1 MNNKLNQNLK
11 GMNLDSLTSQVGEG
25 EVTWAL
31 NANVQSFDGSRFAYT
46 NELGNQFCTQFKS
59 GFVVVGQP
67 YYIIEQDIIIFALY
81 NPNTGESEIGQVTAF
96 NKDCLKLISKEK
108 DCGCEKGSVLEDEVV
123 EQLNTRVVEDC
134 ETILCYEVEFFP
146 FNEEDYDTCTPQ
158 IGKPTFGGFVE
169 YVDCTGKPAEIFY
182 SCGTRI
188 FTSEPYNLKYFTRS
202 GYPSVKTY
210 VTTDFYRNG
219 TVRPSVGTSKRQLK
233 DPNCKQKIVT
243 ECCQYKTI
251 VSNPCLNF
259 SEDYPVWFKHKALPC
274 DTYLYFVSKNNP
286 PRRISLSAPE
296 GVDACGNPV
305 KVLDCNEIDI
315 FPKTCHPDILPTIID
330 GNGQLKAGSYRFTLA
345 YTDQY
350 GNELTDYFDLTS
362 EVPIFERPITVDT
375 DYITNKSISMIIT
388 HHTDVFDYFNLVVQ
402 QTANTVSTYYLVGTY
417 RVAAPQTYTFNGIN
431 AKEFTAIKTLNR
443 TPRYETAGIIEDS
456 DDILFLA
463 DLEGDIDYN
472 IQPLA
477 NEIKL
482 YWETVEMPADK
493 DKFNYHNGI
502 IVSNFRGYM
511 RDEIYG
517 FGIKFKLK
525 TGKYT
530 KVYHIPGRKIE
541 GPDAALLNPDEYDV
555 FSAETNCDPPN
566 KIPTWKV
573 YNTATKFSTPK
584 KCNAVGDLKQKEF
597 SCEITP
603 YHSQGEFAYWESTLK
618 YPCNEAI
625 WGSLADQPIR
635 FHKFPDCAITHI
647 HNNVNLQSP
656 PPGGQ
661 KIYPIGV
668 RPDIDVLNDL
678 INTFKIYNPKTGK
691 NDLLLKDIICGFE
704 LVRTT
709 RSTGKSVIAKGLA
722 YDVAYAEDRSE
733 LRNGGSLKSYYYANY
748 PYNDLNPDYFL
759 STSDEIYESPD
770 PNDGTEARLR
780 QVPFN
785 NTGYLRYTF
794 HSPDTH
800 FQFPQLGTELKL
812 ESVETGNW
820 RGRFAQVQEHP
831 RYKFLTKFDF
841 ALCSLLGTA
850 LSYVTKNDSTT
861 TNSTTQGLLST
872 ATSPPSIT
880 YVALINNG
888 ANQSGG
894 SDVNFAE
901 ILTNT
906 ELLRDTL
913 ERLIPELN
921 YAYTFQSKAD
931 YTWAW
936 FPTRNIKSTRR
947 LLDTAVYLSPDNQF
961 VPLGNGQTEQVNN
974 NQRESSVYLKVNTSF
989 SFPFNVP
996 ISDNSRRT
1004 IGQKKDD
1011 GLYPIWCSNPETEQT
1026 GDVKA
1031 NYMSI
1036 KRTIPNQYGTI
1047 DNLIYVSTG
1056 DFYEL
1061 QFDQFQTYVKC
1072 KYYPTFGGDIF
1083 INRFA
1088 LKRKMPFFTQNM
1100 VGRPDGINFDYQLV
1114 PNILYPTYY
1123 IGTSPDSLS
1132 VSEIFD
1138 PTTLAF
1144 VGVGVAGLIAGS
1156 LLPEGNSAKI
1166 ANTVGYASLG
1176 VGVANLLA
1184 NLSGGFIPKNNLD
1197 SCITP
1202 SKYASDKVLEITLDP
1217 PKVSS
1222 ALFNLAAGNP
1232 FYQEGKFYLSAYGI
1246 PNFFVESEINVDMR
1260 HGRNSDEEN
1269 FFPNVGTGLSSF
1281 GDWLQE
1287 YRVPIRYDNFYWYN
1301 ATYSKQNF
1309 ENFNKPYDSFEPDEL
1324 CSSVFPN
1331 RVIYS
1336 DGFTQEESKDSWLV
1350 YRTNNYYDFP
1360 KTNGKLIALNQ
1371 VENNKMLARFENTTQ
1386 AYNARIIIDSTYPTQ
1401 LELGTGN
1408 MFSTK
1413 PIEYVRADLG
1423 YVGSQHKAYISC
1435 KYGSFWTDAKRG
1447 FVYQLS
1453 GSSGFDEITK
1463 NNFNWFKRNLPFRII
1478 EDFPDFPIDNSFKDV
1493 GIAMAWDERFERVFI
1508 TKRDYKV
1515 VERYRPFISYNDGI
1529 FTYVELDTI
1538 RVIELDDP
1546 TFFEDKSWTVAYSPL
1561 TKGWL
1566 SFYSFLPNYYVGLT
1580 DHFQSGIKI
1589 TTGGVKQSTLWNHLI
1604 SPLRYQTY
1612 YNKLEP
1618 YVVEY
1623 SVDTLPNVS
1632 TVNSVTLFQD
1642 IQKFYNKTDFYSLGS
1657 SNSTNKVNFNKA
1669 ILYNKEQCSGM
1680 LYLIPENPN
1689 DMSQRT
1695 RYPRVQSDHIEIL
1708 YSHREQKF
1716 TFNSFWDTVNWTSNN
1731 QPIFVTDWDILQNS
1745 YYTDKVLNRDAII
1758 YQSRQGKQM
1767 PLRSTHCR
1775 VRLIQDV
1782 HSRFRFINTLQ
1793 NTQLNPSRI

>member
-1 MNNKLNQNLK
+1 MDNKLNQNLK

-46 NELGNQFCTQFKS
+46 NELGNQLCTTFKP
-59 GFVVVGQP
+59 GFIVVGQP

-81 NPNTGESEIGQVTAF
+81 NPTTGESEIGKVTSF
-96 NKDCLKLISKEK
+96 NKDCLGLISKEK
-108 DCGCEKGSVLEDEVV
+108 DCGCEKGSILEDEVV
-123 EQLNTRVVEDC
+123 EIVGEKVIQEGSCIVCRCYQIITPPTDISAVSFSYTDCNGVFREPPDFLATFTPGSVFCARVELVNGKYNDPVPPRAGVTFKVIRETEIDC
-134 ETILCYEVEFFP
+134 IPPTIVK
-146 FNEEDYDTCTPQ
+146 DTC
-158 IGKPTFGGFVE
+158 
-169 YVDCTGKPAEIFY
+169 C
-182 SCGTRI
+182 
-188 FTSEPYNLKYFTRS
+188 KY
-202 GYPSVKTY
+202 
-210 VTTDFYRNG
+210 
-219 TVRPSVGTSKRQLK
+219 
-233 DPNCKQKIVT
+233 
-243 ECCQYKTI
+243 ETI

-286 PRRISLSAPE
+286 PRRISLFTPL
-296 GVDACGNPV
+296 GVDACGNPIP
-305 KVLDCNEIDI
+305 VLDCNEIDI

-345 YTDQY
+345 YTDRY

-362 EVPIFERPITVDT
+362 EVPVFERAITFDT
-375 DYITNKSISMIIT
+375 DYITNKSISMLIT
-388 HHTDVFDYFNLVVQ
+388 HHTEVFDYFNLVVQ
-402 QTANTVSTYYLVGTY
+402 QTVNTVSTYYLIGTY
-417 RVAAPQTYTFNGIN
+417 RVGAQQSFTFNGN
-431 AKEFTAIKTLNR
+431 NVTEYTSAKILNR
-443 TPRYETAGIIEDS
+443 SPRYETAGIIEDS

-463 DLEGDIDYN
+463 DLEGNIDYN

-482 YWETVEMPADK
+482 YWETVEMPADI

-530 KVYHIPGRKIE
+530 KIYHIPGRQAS
-541 GPDAALLNPDEYDV
+541 GGDLSLLQPDDKDV
-555 FSAETNCDPPN
+555 FSAETNCDPQKPL
-566 KIPTWKV
+566 PAWKV
-573 YNTATKFSTPK
+573 YNTASIFAPNDMKMCTAKDDP
-584 KCNAVGDLKQKEF
+584 KQKEF
-597 SCEITP
+597 SCEIHP
-603 YHSQGEFAYWESTLK
+603 YASQGDFAYWESTET
-618 YPCNEAI
+618 YPCNETV
-625 WGSLADQPIR
+625 WGNLAGQPIR
-635 FHKFPDCAITHI
+635 FHKFPDSGFTHI
-647 HNNVNLQSP
+647 HNNFNPQSP
-656 PPGGQ
+656 SIGGRQ
-661 KIYPIGV
+661 NIYPIGV
-668 RPDIDVLNDL
+668 RPDLDVLNDL
-678 INTFKIYNPKTGK
+678 INNFLIYNPKTK
-691 NDLLLKDIICGFE
+691 TKDIKLKDLICGFE
-704 LVRTT
+704 LVRTS
-709 RSTGKSVIAKGLA
+709 RFGNKSVIAKGLT
-722 YDVAYAEDRSE
+722 YDVCTAFDQTNQKHYF
-733 LRNGGSLKSYYYANY
+733 YPNY
-748 PYNDLNPDYFL
+748 PYNDLSDDHYL
-759 STSDEIYESPD
+759 SMSDEIYEKPD
-770 PNDGTEARLR
+770 PKDDLENRLR
-780 QVPFN
+780 QKPFYS
-785 NTGYLRYTF
+785 TEWLRYTF

-800 FQFPQLGTELKL
+800 FQFPQLGTEIKL
-812 ESVETGNW
+812 EALEYGNW
-820 RGRFAQVQEHP
+820 QGRFVPVQEHP
-831 RYKFLTKFDF
+831 RYRFMTKFDM
-841 ALCSLLGTA
+841 LLAAGIGTA
-850 LSYVTKNDSTT
+850 LSLQSTESDATTSTNTTVPPTPVTETETSQTDFN
-861 TNSTTQGLLST
+861 LS
-872 ATSPPSIT
+872 
-880 YVALINNG
+880 
-888 ANQSGG
+888 Q
-894 SDVNFAE
+894 

-906 ELLRDTL
+906 ELIKDII
-913 ERLIPELN
+913 ERSIPYYN
-921 YAYTFQSKAD
+921 YAYTFHSKAD
-931 YTWAW
+931 YT
-936 FPTRNIKSTRR
+936 FFKTSNIGNKRR
-947 LLDTAVYLSPDNQF
+947 PLDTAVYLSPNNQR
-961 VPLGNGQTEQVNN
+961 VPLNNGRTEQVNN
-974 NQRESSVYLKVNTSF
+974 YQRESSVYLKLKTRFDDVDVTKY
-989 SFPFNVP
+989 
-996 ISDNSRRT
+996 DDSRRT
-1004 IGQKKDD
+1004 LGQMPD
-1011 GLYPIWCSNPETEQT
+1011 WCENPEAIKQ
-1026 GDVKA
+1026 GSVKA
-1031 NYMSI
+1031 NYVSI

-1047 DNLIYVSTG
+1047 DNLVYVNTG
-1056 DFYEL
+1056 DFY
-1061 QFDQFQTYVKC
+1061 DIVVDKNSTYVKC

-1123 IGTSPDSLS
+1123 IGTSPDDVSFQDLFGGGTGPAIILGLS
-1132 VSEIFD
+1132 ALLVVRAAPNLIPKGSTAKRLLQAVGF
-1138 PTTLAF
+1138 TALAYGGSTL
-1144 VGVGVAGLIAGS
+1144 LIKV
-1156 LLPEGNSAKI
+1156 LSAYI
-1166 ANTVGYASLG
+1166 A
-1176 VGVANLLA
+1176 
-1184 NLSGGFIPKNNLD
+1184 KNNLD
-1197 SCITP
+1197 CDTTVFAEGADIRDLIAIFLDQDNGGKTP
-1202 SKYASDKVLEITLDP
+1202 L
-1217 PKVSS
+1217 
-1222 ALFNLAAGNP
+1222 
-1232 FYQEGKFYLSAYGI
+1232 YQRGKFYLSSYGI
-1246 PNFFVESEINVDMR
+1246 PNFFVESEVNVDMR
-1260 HGRNSDEEN
+1260 YGRNPDEEN
-1269 FFPNVGTGLSSF
+1269 FFPNVGTELSSF

-1287 YRVPIRYDNFYWYN
+1287 YRVKISFDNYYSYN

-1309 ENFNKPYDSFEPDEL
+1309 ENYNQPYDSFEPDEI
-1324 CSSVFPN
+1324 CSSTFPN

-1336 DGFTQEESKDSWLV
+1336 DGFTQEESKDSWLI

-1386 AYNARIIIDSTYPTQ
+1386 AYNARIIIDSAYPTQ

-1463 NNFNWFKRNLPFRII
+1463 NNFNWFKRNLPFKII
-1478 EDFPDFPIDNSFKDV
+1478 EDFPNFPIDNSFKDV

-1546 TFFEDKSWTVAYSPL
+1546 TFFEDKSWTIAYSPL

-1618 YVVEY
+1618 YIVEY

-1680 LYLIPENPN
+1680 LYLTPENPN

-1745 YYTDKVLNRDAII
+1745 YYVDKVLNPNALI
-1758 YQSRQGKQM
+1758 YQSRQGRQM

-1782 HSRFRFINTLQ
+1782 YSRYRFINTLQ

>member
-1 MNNKLNQNLK
+1 MDNKLNQNLK

-46 NELGNQFCTQFKS
+46 NELGNQLCTTFKP
-59 GFVVVGQP
+59 GFIVVGQP

-81 NPNTGESEIGQVTAF
+81 NPTTGESEIGKVTSF
-96 NKDCLKLISKEK
+96 NKDCLGLISKEK

-123 EQLNTRVVEDC
+123 EIVGEKVIQEGSCIVCRCYQIITPPTDISAVSFSYTDCNGVFREPPDFLATFTPGSVFCARVELVNGKYNDPVPPRAGVTFKVIRETEIDC
-134 ETILCYEVEFFP
+134 IPPVIVK
-146 FNEEDYDTCTPQ
+146 DTC
-158 IGKPTFGGFVE
+158 
-169 YVDCTGKPAEIFY
+169 C
-182 SCGTRI
+182 
-188 FTSEPYNLKYFTRS
+188 KY
-202 GYPSVKTY
+202 
-210 VTTDFYRNG
+210 
-219 TVRPSVGTSKRQLK
+219 
-233 DPNCKQKIVT
+233 
-243 ECCQYKTI
+243 ETI

-286 PRRISLSAPE
+286 PRRISLSTPE

-402 QTANTVSTYYLVGTY
+402 QTANTVSTYYLIGTY
-417 RVAAPQTYTFNGIN
+417 RVGATQNYNFTGVN
-431 AKEFTAIKTLNR
+431 ATEYSGVRILNR
-443 TPRYETAGIIEDS
+443 SPRYETAGIIEDS

-477 NEIKL
+477 NRIKL
-482 YWETVEMPADK
+482 YWETVEMPADI

-530 KVYHIPGRKIE
+530 KIYHIPGRQS
-541 GPDAALLNPDEYDV
+541 GGGDLALLNPDDKDV
-555 FSAETNCDPPN
+555 FSAETNCDPVE
-566 KIPTWKV
+566 KLPTWKV
-573 YNTATKFSTPK
+573 YNTASIFAPSEMKVCSALDDP
-584 KCNAVGDLKQKEF
+584 KQKEF
-597 SCEITP
+597 SCEIHP
-603 YHSQGEFAYWESTLK
+603 YASQGDFAYWESTET
-618 YPCNEAI
+618 YPCNKTI
-625 WGSLADQPIR
+625 WGSLAGQPIR
-635 FHKFPDCAITHI
+635 FHKFPDSGITHI
-647 HNNVNLQSP
+647 HNNFNPNQPSV
-656 PPGGQ
+656 GGRQ
-661 KIYPIGV
+661 NVYPIGV
-668 RPDIDVLNDL
+668 RPDINVLNDL
-678 INTFKIYNPKTGK
+678 INTFGIYNPKTG
-691 NDLLLKDIICGFE
+691 NDDLLLKDLICGFE
-704 LVRTT
+704 LVRTS
-709 RSTGKSVIAKGLA
+709 RFGNKSVIAKGLA
-722 YDVAYAEDRSE
+722 YDACTAFDQTNQRH
-733 LRNGGSLKSYYYANY
+733 YYYANY
-748 PYNDLNPDYFL
+748 PYNDLDPDYFL
-759 STSDEIYESPD
+759 STSDEIYDSPD
-770 PNDGTEARLR
+770 PKDNLENRLR
-780 QVPFN
+780 QNPFIN
-785 NTGYLRYTF
+785 SEYLRYTF

-800 FQFPQLGTELKL
+800 FQFPQLGTEIKL
-812 ESVETGNW
+812 EALEYGTCQ
-820 RGRFAQVQEHP
+820 GRFVPVQEHP
-831 RYKFLTKFDF
+831 RYRFMTKFDMF
-841 ALCSLLGTA
+841 VAAGVGTA
-850 LSYVTKNDSTT
+850 LSLENTESDETTSTNTTVPPTPVTETEKSETT
-861 TNSTTQGLLST
+861 IILASILS
-872 ATSPPSIT
+872 
-880 YVALINNG
+880 
-888 ANQSGG
+888 
-894 SDVNFAE
+894 
-901 ILTNT
+901 NT
-906 ELLRDTL
+906 ELVKDII
-913 ERLIPELN
+913 ERSIPNYN

-931 YTWAW
+931 YT
-936 FPTRNIKSTRR
+936 FFKTPNIGNKRR
-947 LLDTAVYLSPDNQF
+947 RLDTAVYLSPNNQR
-961 VPLGNGQTEQVNN
+961 VPLNNGQTEQVNN
-974 NQRESSVYLKVNTSF
+974 YQRESSVYLKLKTRFSDVDVN
-989 SFPFNVP
+989 
-996 ISDNSRRT
+996 IKDNSRRT
-1004 IGQKKDD
+1004 LGQMPD
-1011 GLYPIWCSNPETEQT
+1011 WCENPEALKTR
-1026 GDVKA
+1026 DVRA
-1031 NYMSI
+1031 NYVSI

-1047 DNLIYVSTG
+1047 DNLQYVNTG
-1056 DFYEL
+1056 DFYDL
-1061 QFDQFQTYVKC
+1061 QFDEFQTYVKC

-1088 LKRKMPFFTQNM
+1088 LKRKMPFFVQNM

-1123 IGTSPDSLS
+1123 IGTSPDDLS
-1132 VSEIFD
+1132 FQEIFGNGIGAGILGGFALLIASRAL
-1138 PTTLAF
+1138 PNIFPKGSSIKRIAQA
-1144 VGVGVAGLIAGS
+1144 VGVGAIAVS
-1156 LLPEGNSAKI
+1156 S
-1166 ANTVGYASLG
+1166 YR
-1176 VGVANLLA
+1176 LLA
-1184 NLSGGFIPKNNLD
+1184 NILSGYVAKNNLD
-1197 SCITP
+1197 CDTTFLAE
-1202 SKYASDKVLEITLDP
+1202 KFTFKE
-1217 PKVSS
+1217 
-1222 ALFNLAAGNP
+1222 LFDLFETEDNGGNTV
-1232 FYQEGKFYLSAYGI
+1232 FYQRGKFYLSSYGI
-1246 PNFFVESEINVDMR
+1246 PNFFVESEVNVDMR
-1260 HGRNSDEEN
+1260 HGRNPDEEN

-1478 EDFPDFPIDNSFKDV
+1478 EDFPNFPIDNSFKDV

-1515 VERYRPFISYNDGI
+1515 IERYRPFISYNDGI
-1529 FTYVELDTI
+1529 FIYVELDTI

-1657 SNSTNKVNFNKA
+1657 SNATNKVNFNKA

-1680 LYLIPENPN
+1680 LYLVPENPN

-1758 YQSRQGKQM
+1758 YQSRQGRQM

-1775 VRLIQDV
+1775 VRLIQDI

-1793 NTQLNPSRI
+1793 NTQLNNSII

>member
-1 MNNKLNQNLK
+1 MDNKLNQNVK
-11 GMNLDSLTSQVGEG
+11 GMNLDALTSQVGQG

-31 NANVQSFDGSRFAYT
+31 NANIQSFDGSRYAYT
-46 NELGNQFCTQFKS
+46 NELGNQVCTTFKP
-59 GFVVVGQP
+59 GFIVVGQP
-67 YYIIEQDIIIFALY
+67 YYIIEQDIIIFALH
-81 NPNTGESEIGQVTAF
+81 NPTTGESEIGKVTAF
-96 NKDCLKLISKEK
+96 NRDCLGLISKEK

-123 EQLNTRVVEDC
+123 EVLEEQIIQRTDCPLCRCYQIITPPTDTSAVSFSYTDCKGIFREPPDFLATFTPGSVFCAKVELINGEYKDPIPPRAGVTFKLIRETQLECPPPIVIKDTC
-134 ETILCYEVEFFP
+134 CKYETIV
-146 FNEEDYDTCTPQ
+146 N
-158 IGKPTFGGFVE
+158 
-169 YVDCTGKPAEIFY
+169 A
-182 SCGTRI
+182 
-188 FTSEPYNLKYFTRS
+188 
-202 GYPSVKTY
+202 
-210 VTTDFYRNG
+210 
-219 TVRPSVGTSKRQLK
+219 
-233 DPNCKQKIVT
+233 
-243 ECCQYKTI
+243 
-251 VSNPCLNF
+251 PCLNF

-286 PRRISLSAPE
+286 PRRVSLSTPL
-296 GVDACGNPV
+296 GVDACGNPIPA
-305 KVLDCNEIDI
+305 LDCNDIDI

-330 GNGQLKAGSYRFTLA
+330 GNGQIKAGSYRFSLA

-362 EVPIFERPITVDT
+362 EVPVFERPITFDT
-375 DYITNKSISMIIT
+375 DYITNKSITMSIT
-388 HHTDVFDYFNLVVQ
+388 HHTEVFDYFNLVVQ
-402 QTANTVSTYYLVGTY
+402 QTVNTVSTYYLIGTY
-417 RVAAPQTYTFNGIN
+417 RVGATQNYTFTGNNVTEYTSVRI
-431 AKEFTAIKTLNR
+431 LNR
-443 TPRYETAGIIEDS
+443 SPRYETAGIIEDS

-463 DLEGDIDYN
+463 DLEADIDYN

-530 KVYHIPGRKIE
+530 KIYHIPGRQAT
-541 GPDAALLNPDEYDV
+541 GGDRSLLQPDDKDV
-555 FSAETNCDPPN
+555 FSAETNCDPKEP
-566 KIPTWKV
+566 IELWKV
-573 YNTATKFSTPK
+573 YNTASKFTSLK
-584 KCNAVGDLKQKEF
+584 KCISVGDPKEREF
-597 SCEITP
+597 GCEIKP
-603 YHSQGEFAYWESTLK
+603 YASQGEFAYWESTET
-618 YPCNEAI
+618 YPCNETI
-625 WGSLADQPIR
+625 WGSLAGLPIR

-647 HNNVNLQSP
+647 HNNVNLATSP
-656 PPGGQ
+656 RGAQ
-661 KIYPIGV
+661 NIYPIGV
-668 RPDIDVLNDL
+668 RPDIDKLNNL
-678 INTFKIYNPKTGK
+678 INNFGIYNPKTGA
-691 NDLLLKDIICGFE
+691 NDLKLKDIICGFE
-704 LVRTT
+704 LVRTS
-709 RSTGKSVIAKGLA
+709 RFGNKSVIAKGLA
-722 YDVAYAEDRSE
+722 YDVCSAFDKTNQKY
-733 LRNGGSLKSYYYANY
+733 YYYANY
-748 PYNDLNPDYFL
+748 PYNDRGEDHFL
-759 STSDEIYESPD
+759 SNSDDIYKSSD
-770 PNDGTEARLR
+770 PGDTVEANLR
-780 QVPFN
+780 QKPFS
-785 NTGYLRYTF
+785 GDSYPPLKPGQPSQLDLRYTF

-812 ESVETGNW
+812 EAVEYGNW
-820 RGRFAQVQEHP
+820 TGRFVPVQEHP

-841 ALCSLLGTA
+841 ALCSAVGTA
-850 LSYVTKNDSTT
+850 LSLTSKNESSTISVLT
-861 TNSTTQGLLST
+861 P
-872 ATSPPSIT
+872 APVPT
-880 YVALINNG
+880 YLV
-888 ANQSGG
+888 QTGG
-894 SDVNFAE
+894 SDVNYAE
-901 ILTNT
+901 ILANT
-906 ELLRDTL
+906 ELLKDTL
-913 ERLIPELN
+913 ERLLPEVN

-931 YTWAW
+931 YTQAV
-936 FPTRNIKSTRR
+936 FPTRANQSTRR
-947 LLDTAVYLSPDNQF
+947 RLDTAVYLSPNNQR
-961 VPLGNGQTEQVNN
+961 VPLNNGQTEQVNN
-974 NQRESSVYLKVNTSF
+974 YQRESSVYLKVNNKFTF
-989 SFPFNVP
+989 TNGIV
-996 ISDNSRRT
+996 DNSRQT
-1004 IGQKKDD
+1004 ISELGICNKPQ
-1011 GLYPIWCSNPETEQT
+1011 TEKQ
-1026 GDVKA
+1026 GNVKA

-1047 DNLIYVSTG
+1047 DNLVYVNTG
-1056 DFYEL
+1056 DFYDL
-1061 QFDQFQTYVKC
+1061 QFDKFQTYVKC

-1088 LKRKMPFFTQNM
+1088 LKRKMPFFVQNM

-1123 IGTSPDSLS
+1123 IGTSPDSLNIKD
-1132 VSEIFD
+1132 IFAGG
-1138 PTTLAF
+1138 TLGF
-1144 VGVGVAGLIAGS
+1144 IGAGLAALLLGQA
-1156 LLPEGNSAKI
+1156 LPEGISDKA
-1166 ANTVGYASLG
+1166 ANTVGYAALS
-1176 VGVANLLA
+1176 VGGAKLLA
-1184 NLSGGFIPKNNLD
+1184 NLSGAFIPQNNLD
-1197 SCITP
+1197 C
-1202 SKYASDKVLEITLDP
+1202 ALEDLNDYLSNLFKLDFSNP
-1217 PKVSS
+1217 LDPKVSTP
-1222 ALFNLAAGNP
+1222 FDNLKDITDNL
-1232 FYQEGKFYLSAYGI
+1232 FYQKGYFYLSSYGI
-1246 PNFFVESEINVDMR
+1246 PNFFVESEVNVDMR
-1260 HGRNSDEEN
+1260 HGRNPDEEN
-1269 FFPNVGTGLSSF
+1269 FFPNVGTELSSF

-1287 YRVPIRYDNFYWYN
+1287 YRVKISFDNYYSYN

-1309 ENFNKPYDSFEPDEL
+1309 ENYNQPYDSFEPDEL

-1336 DGFTQEESKDSWLV
+1336 DGFTQEETKDSWLI

-1447 FVYQLS
+1447 FIYQLS

-1463 NNFNWFKRNLPFRII
+1463 TNFNWFKRNLPFRII

-1493 GIAMAWDERFERVFI
+1493 GISMVWDERFERVFF
-1508 TKRDYKV
+1508 TKKDYKLTDFYSKGAGKGKV
-1515 VERYRPFISYNDGI
+1515 IYQDGK
-1529 FTYVELDTI
+1529 FYEDTGLGI
-1538 RVIELDDP
+1538 LKEITLENP
-1546 TFFEDKSWTVAYSPL
+1546 KFFEDKSWTISYSPL

-1566 SFYSFLPNYYVGLT
+1566 SFYSFIPNFYVGLT
-1580 DHFQSGIKI
+1580 DHFQSGI
-1589 TTGGVKQSTLWNHLI
+1589 TTTVNGVKQSGLWNHLL

-1618 YVVEY
+1618 YVIEY

-1657 SNSTNKVNFNKA
+1657 ANATNKVNFNKA

-1680 LYLIPENPN
+1680 LYLVPQNPN

-1793 NTQLNPSRI
+1793 NTQTNNSVI